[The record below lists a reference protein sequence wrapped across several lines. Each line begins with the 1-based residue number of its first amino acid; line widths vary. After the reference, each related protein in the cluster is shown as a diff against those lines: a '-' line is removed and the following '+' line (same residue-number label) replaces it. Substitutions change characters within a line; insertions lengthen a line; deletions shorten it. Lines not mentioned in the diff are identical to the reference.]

1 MKLKADPTK
10 KEKKHINV
18 LLLLMILILAGLLTG
33 IAGEGLYELNVSR
46 RSLKGGNT
54 IGAEEIESSY
64 IQISDTVLMEE
75 KTDDEVQ
82 MFNLPKMAVVMWIMC
97 CFKLASSSVT
107 GLS

>member
-18 LLLLMILILAGLLTG
+18 LLLLMILILTGLLTG

-64 IQISDTVLMEE
+64 IQISDTV
-75 KTDDEVQ
+75 Q
-82 MFNLPKMAVVMWIMC
+82 MMKCKQKVNLSREI
-97 CFKLASSSVT
+97 LY
-107 GLS
+107 